1 MNDAERRDNMLEYLL
16 ILLNSAAAI
25 GVGPQPGE
33 IGKQYTVRKK
43 SAGEMPGKQGI
54 KKGWVFLYS
63 PKGQNVANLSVCPYC
78 VLFCSL

>member
-1 MNDAERRDNMLEYLL
+1 MLEYLL

-33 IGKQYTVRKK
+33 IGKQFVVRKK

-54 KKGWVFLYS
+54 RKGYVFCILFSLY
-63 PKGQNVANLSVCPYC
+63 QNNYINYVS
-78 VLFCSL
+78 